1 MRATPV
7 SPWAAG
13 NLVMPALLQAGG
25 IDGQIV
31 QPFGALERRKEQ
43 RPRERSACPNHV
55 RFVFTENNLMRRF
68 VMVLVCV
75 AVVAAW
81 SAPALAADCKGCAKV
96 KEDGQ
101 GFCKACDKGEIF
113 GLKLKSE
120 SLYTTLAG
128 IGEGADTLAKSSC
141 PDCQKAAKADGFCS
155 HCKVGI
161 VGEKLFTSKFAHTL
175 AKGTPIDQA
184 PTSEY
189 VKACPACTKNA
200 EDRGFCKSCS
210 VGIVA
215 NRVYKPKTF
224 YESALVAFDVMKK
237 SIKAA
242 DDCEKCAV
250 AMLMNGKC
258 DACKVSYKDGEPS
271 KG

>member
-1 MRATPV
+1 MKATPV
-7 SPWAAG
+7 PPWAAG

-25 IDGQIV
+25 IDGQMV
-31 QPFGALERRKEQ
+31 QPFGAFERRKEQ

-128 IGEGADTLAKSSC
+128 VGEGADTLAKSSC

-155 HCKVGI
+155 QHKVGV
-161 VGEKLFTSKFAHTL
+161 VGEQLFTSKFAHTL
-175 AKGTPIDQA
+175 AKGKPIDQA

-200 EDRGFCKSCS
+200 KDHGFCKSCS

-215 NRVYKPKTF
+215 SRVYKPETF
-224 YESALVAFDVMKK
+224 YDSALVAFDVMKK

-250 AMLMNGKC
+250 AMLMNGTC